1 VPRLN
6 APRLTVAPLP
16 LLPNPYGYIPQA
28 DIELHTNSLS
38 IGTLAPLLIVP
49 RIPGADALFE
59 MFFPIP
65 LDGCPIEYGCAIE
78 YEQQINIT
86 IKTINMGL
94 VCFMILLPSR
104 IFL

>member
-1 VPRLN
+1 
-6 APRLTVAPLP
+6 LTVAPSP

-65 LDGCPIEYGCAIE
+65 LDGCPIEY
-78 YEQQINIT
+78 EQQINIT
-86 IKTINMGL
+86 IKIINMGL
-94 VCFMILLPSR
+94 VCFMILLSSR
-104 IFL
+104 ITPL